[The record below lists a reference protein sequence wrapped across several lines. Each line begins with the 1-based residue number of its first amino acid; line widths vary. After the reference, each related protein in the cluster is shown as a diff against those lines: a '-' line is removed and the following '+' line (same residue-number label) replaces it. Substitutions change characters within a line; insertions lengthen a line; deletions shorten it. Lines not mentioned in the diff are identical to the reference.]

1 LLANTLPLQLA
12 PFAMCSWPL
21 LVMSPSNA
29 PLMRAVEPVVVL
41 LNLRLLLARFVER
54 FVDFRLVAFR
64 FAGLFFAL
72 RFAVDFFVAL
82 RLVLF
87 VVAMNQLL
95 AVVRGDKGRAASKT
109 PGSASILIAA
119 IRVRDGSHR
128 PNLSGK

>member
-21 LVMSPSNA
+21 LVMSPSKA
-29 PLMRAVEPVVVL
+29 PLMRAVEPVLVL
-41 LNLRLLLARFVER
+41 LYLRLLLARFVER
-54 FVDFRLVAFR
+54 FVAFRVVERFAALR

-95 AVVRGDKGRAASKT
+95 AVVRGDKGRAAS
-109 PGSASILIAA
+109 ILQ
-119 IRVRDGSHR
+119 DLH
-128 PNLSGK
+128 